1 MRPASEQPETYAET
15 NADHCIAPLQAATRG
30 DGLIGEDVTPN
41 AAHIAG
47 LPAFI
52 ANPVAPRFTVRGE
65 VFISK
70 RDFAAVNAAREA
82 AGLDLFSTARNA
94 AAGSLRLL
102 DSNLVAQR
110 RLSFAAFE
118 LLVPQPS
125 EAAAEA
131 DHDDNS
137 PAASSIDTPAVAG
150 TGMRAAELKP
160 VVGRVNGRESTAPAQ
175 SQQQQQQQSD
185 CVSMPRLTGQWECLR
200 TLDAMGFATVSD
212 QSVRCAGVEHA
223 ISAAERFL
231 ESREELEYEVDG
243 CVLKVDDLA
252 VRVLVASTLLPA
264 VARAC
269 RRWCST
275 NSRGEVQ
282 HY

>member
-1 MRPASEQPETYAET
+1 M
-15 NADHCIAPLQAATRG
+15 
-30 DGLIGEDVTPN
+30 TPN

-52 ANPVAPRFTVRGE
+52 PNPVAPRFTVRGE

-118 LLVPQPS
+118 LLVPQTT

-131 DHDDNS
+131 DHDDSS

-160 VVGRVNGRESTAPAQ
+160 VVGRVNGSESTAPAQ
-175 SQQQQQQQSD
+175 SPQQQQLQQQRQLQQQQQSD
-185 CVSMPRLTGQWECLR
+185 CVSTPRLTGQWECLR

-231 ESREELEYEVDG
+231 ESREDLAYEVDG

-252 VRVLVASTLLPA
+252 VRILIASTLLPA